1 MQDFKFDIE
10 NNDIV
15 FDTDMVII
23 DSCSVQNGTLIFMK
37 SVASIDNPSIGVGFQ
52 EVAINVNQNEATEL
66 ATRAEN
72 QILNDGGRIAEIS
85 VQETEESGVYEYELQ
100 VVYNSEYCLEVYPY
114 KNPKNNLFFLQN
126 LLTNAHLM
134 CII

>member
-37 SVASIDNPSIGVGFQ
+37 SVASIDNPSIQ

-100 VVYNSEYCLEVYPY
+100 VVYNSEYKQYGI
-114 KNPKNNLFFLQN
+114 QS
-126 LLTNAHLM
+126 
-134 CII
+134 

>member
-23 DSCSVQNGTLIFMK
+23 DSCSVQNGTFIFMK

-100 VVYNSEYCLEVYPY
+100 VVYNSEYRQYGI
-114 KNPKNNLFFLQN
+114 QS
-126 LLTNAHLM
+126 
-134 CII
+134 

>member
-52 EVAINVNQNEATEL
+52 EVSYKRESE
-66 ATRAEN
+66 RSY
-72 QILNDGGRIAEIS
+72 RIS
-85 VQETEESGVYEYELQ
+85 CTSRES
-100 VVYNSEYCLEVYPY
+100 NI
-114 KNPKNNLFFLQN
+114 K
-126 LLTNAHLM
+126 
-134 CII
+134 

>member
-1 MQDFKFDIE
+1 
-10 NNDIV
+10 
-15 FDTDMVII
+15 
-23 DSCSVQNGTLIFMK
+23 MK

-85 VQETEESGVYEYELQ
+85 VQETV
-100 VVYNSEYCLEVYPY
+100 
-114 KNPKNNLFFLQN
+114 
-126 LLTNAHLM
+126 
-134 CII
+134 

>member
-15 FDTDMVII
+15 FGSDMVII
-23 DSCSVQNGTLIFMK
+23 DSCSVH
-37 SVASIDNPSIGVGFQ
+37 
-52 EVAINVNQNEATEL
+52 QNEANEL

-100 VVYNSEYCLEVYPY
+100 VVYNSEYKQYGI
-114 KNPKNNLFFLQN
+114 QS
-126 LLTNAHLM
+126 
-134 CII
+134 